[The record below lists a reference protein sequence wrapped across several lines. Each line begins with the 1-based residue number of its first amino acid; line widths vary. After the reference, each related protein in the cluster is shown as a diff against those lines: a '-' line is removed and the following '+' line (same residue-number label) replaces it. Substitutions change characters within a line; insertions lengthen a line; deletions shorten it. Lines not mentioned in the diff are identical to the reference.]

1 MSQENGG
8 GIVLII
14 GSAILSAFVAW
25 RIVTGTSYIADPA
38 QKVFRQTDPFSFWL
52 SLLVPGALAI
62 VLGVGGIGVLMR

>member
-14 GSAILSAFVAW
+14 VSVILSAFVAW

-38 QKVFRQTDPFSFWL
+38 QKAFRQTDPFSIWL
-52 SLLVPGALAI
+52 FLLVPGALAI